1 MLKLRRHVLGAALGI
16 TMALA
21 AGCGSDHH
29 TTVLSPAVV
38 QPADVASYADGSP
51 AQAAIQLLQAIQ
63 YNEPATAASFFVPAW
78 RITARKLVPQFRGLL
93 GQLAATLGRG
103 PRIIAQVRT
112 GRRASLV
119 VAVPAFNRVVLD
131 FDQIGTRWKLA
142 AVRSDSFR
150 YAPRVATH
158 PQAAPR

>member
-1 MLKLRRHVLGAALGI
+1 MLGAAFAV

-21 AGCGSDHH
+21 SGCGSDHH
-29 TTVLSPAVV
+29 TTVLSPPFV
-38 QPADVASYADGSP
+38 QPADVAAYADGSP
-51 AQAAIQLLQAIQ
+51 ARAAIQLLQAIQ

-78 RITARKLVPQFRGLL
+78 KITPRKLARQFRGVV

-119 VAVPAFNRVVLD
+119 VAAPPLKRVVLD
-131 FDQIGTRWKLA
+131 FEQIGSRWELA
-142 AVRSDSFR
+142 ALRADSFSFS
-150 YAPRVATH
+150 PPVAGH